1 MWPFDSSPTEK
12 QQKRLVSF
20 EERISDLERRMKA
33 IELEWELA
41 YEKLHTYLGR
51 IAKRAEK
58 LHNEAE
64 SAQRLAPLDEEE
76 TSVEELSAQN
86 GGISPTWARLTA
98 KQKHI
103 QQQILSR
110 RARMS
115 GGG

>member
-12 QQKRLVSF
+12 TQKRLVSF

-76 TSVEELSAQN
+76 TLVEEELPGN
-86 GGISPTWARLTA
+86 GAISPTYGRLTA
-98 KQKHI
+98 RQRQAQAHI
-103 QQQILSR
+103 LAR
-110 RARMS
+110 RAHK
-115 GGG
+115 GGL